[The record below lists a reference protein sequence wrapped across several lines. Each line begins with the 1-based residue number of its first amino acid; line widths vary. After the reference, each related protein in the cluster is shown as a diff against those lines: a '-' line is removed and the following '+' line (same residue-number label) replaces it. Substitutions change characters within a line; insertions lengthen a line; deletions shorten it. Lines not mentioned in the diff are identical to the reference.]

1 MNEEEKIEETDDS
14 VTLKVKGSKEP
25 DYPKRVANA
34 ICWQLRDHGVCHMR
48 AVKDEAVA
56 VSIKAVAQ
64 ANKKV
69 ALAGVI
75 LSFDAVF
82 SSLDSSEGMPTGGS
96 GPVIAF
102 TVQEV
107 VAQPGETVEYKVS
120 AKNHEDEKEV
130 AKLAGAVAA
139 MIRKNTNVILRCVG
153 PYAIYKSVRAIVIA
167 KGYVFANGI
176 LLESIP
182 SWLTLHGEGKDGSD
196 ISVLAI
202 EVRSRKE

>member
-1 MNEEEKIEETDDS
+1 MNEEAKKETDES

-34 ICWQLRDHGVCHMR
+34 ICWQLRDHGVCQMR

-56 VSIKAVAQ
+56 ASIKAIAM

-69 ALAGVI
+69 EPAGVV

-82 SSLDSSEGMPTGGS
+82 SSLESSEGTSPT
-96 GPVIAF
+96 VLVF

-107 VAQPGETVEYKVS
+107 VAQAGEKVEYKVS

-139 MIRKNTNVILRCVG
+139 MIRKNTNVVLRCVG

-167 KGYVFANGI
+167 KGFVFANGI

-182 SWLTLHGEGKDGSD
+182 SWLTLHGEGKDGGD

-202 EVRSRKE
+202 EVRSRKA